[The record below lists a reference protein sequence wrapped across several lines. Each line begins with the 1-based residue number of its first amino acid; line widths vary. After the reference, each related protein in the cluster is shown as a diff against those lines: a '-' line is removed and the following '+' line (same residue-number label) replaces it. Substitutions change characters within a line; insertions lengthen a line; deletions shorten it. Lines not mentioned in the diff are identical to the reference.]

1 MKRRLGEREKRRKE
15 ETENF
20 PDSPIHRF
28 TDSPIHLQAGFTLVE
43 ILIAVAIVSLIL
55 TIIYGSY
62 ASSIDTMNYT
72 REKME
77 AFSIIRLTLSRMNE
91 ELTSSFFSE
100 DNKDVMFSGEE
111 GSLSFI
117 SSSQERIFKD
127 SKEYELSEI
136 GYFTEAAEEGESL
149 CLWRREDRT
158 PDDDVLEG
166 GEKEKLMEG
175 LKGIEFK
182 YYDGEE
188 WRDAWDSKEE
198 SCLPQAVKVTL
209 QFPDREFSTLTYL
222 PLGKSEGK
230 EGIRKDE

>member
-1 MKRRLGEREKRRKE
+1 MEKP
-15 ETENF
+15 TF
-20 PDSPIHRF
+20 PPAHFLTSK
-28 TDSPIHLQAGFTLVE
+28 GFTLVE

-72 REKME
+72 RKKMD
-77 AFSIIRLTLSRMNE
+77 AFSMVRLTLSRMNE

-100 DNKDVMFSGEE
+100 DDKDVMFSGEE
-111 GSLSFI
+111 RKIDFI
-117 SSSQERIFKD
+117 SSSHERIFKD
-127 SKEYELSEI
+127 SKEYDLSEI

-188 WRDAWDSKEE
+188 WRNEWDSKQEFR
-198 SCLPQAVKVTL
+198 LPQAVKVIL
-209 QFPDREFSTLTYL
+209 KFPEKELSTTAFV

>member
-1 MKRRLGEREKRRKE
+1 MEKP
-15 ETENF
+15 TF
-20 PDSPIHRF
+20 PPAHFLTSK
-28 TDSPIHLQAGFTLVE
+28 GFTLVE

-72 REKME
+72 QEKMKV
-77 AFSIIRLTLSRMNE
+77 FSMIRLTLSRMNE

-100 DNKDVMFSGEE
+100 DGKDVMFSGEE
-111 GSLSFI
+111 GRIDFI
-117 SSSQERIFKD
+117 SSSHERIFKD
-127 SKEYELSEI
+127 SQEHDLSEI

-149 CLWRREDRT
+149 CLWRREDKT

-166 GEKEKLMEG
+166 GEQEQLMEG

-188 WRDAWDSKEE
+188 WRDEWDSKEE
-198 SCLPQAVKVTL
+198 ACLPQAVKVTL
-209 QFPDREFSTLTYL
+209 KFPEKELSTTVFV
-222 PLGKSEGK
+222 PLGKVKSEKGGK
-230 EGIRKDE
+230 

>member
-1 MKRRLGEREKRRKE
+1 MIREK
-15 ETENF
+15 
-20 PDSPIHRF
+20 
-28 TDSPIHLQAGFTLVE
+28 GFTLVE

-77 AFSIIRLTLSRMNE
+77 TFSVARLTLSRMHD

-100 DNKDVMFSGEE
+100 ESEDVVFSGEE

-117 SSSQERIFKD
+117 SSSHERIFKD
-127 SKEYELSEI
+127 SKEYDLVEI

-166 GEKEKLMEG
+166 GEKEKLIEH
-175 LKGIEFK
+175 LESIEFK

-188 WRDAWDSKEE
+188 WRDEWDSKEE
-198 SCLPQAVKVTL
+198 SYLPQAVKVIL
-209 QFPDREFSTLTYL
+209 KFPEKELSTTAFV
-222 PLGKSEGK
+222 PLGKSKWAGEQGGK
-230 EGIRKDE
+230 